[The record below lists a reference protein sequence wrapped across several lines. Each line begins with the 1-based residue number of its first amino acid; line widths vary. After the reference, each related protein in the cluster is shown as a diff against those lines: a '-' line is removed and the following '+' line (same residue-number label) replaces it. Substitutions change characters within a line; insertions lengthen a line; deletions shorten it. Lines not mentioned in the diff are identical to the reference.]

1 MDKRILIDNVIGI
14 LLGLGALIYFIW
26 IIFQL
31 KKQEQEL
38 KELEMLEDALM
49 NEIEMLD
56 AELLRKIQERREE
69 NEKRNNQDS

>member
-1 MDKRILIDNVIGI
+1 MDNVIGF
-14 LLGLGALIYFIW
+14 LLCLGFVIYFIW

-31 KKQEQEL
+31 KKQDQEL
-38 KELEMLEDALM
+38 KELEMLEDAM
-49 NEIEMLD
+49 MREIEMLD

>member
-1 MDKRILIDNVIGI
+1 MDNVIGI
-14 LLGLGALIYFIW
+14 LLGLGFVIYLIW

-31 KKQEQEL
+31 KKQDQEL

-69 NEKRNNQDS
+69 NEKGNNQDS

>member
-1 MDKRILIDNVIGI
+1 MDNVIGI
-14 LLGLGALIYFIW
+14 LLGLGFVIYFIW

-38 KELEMLEDALM
+38 KELEMLEDVM
-49 NEIEMLD
+49 MREIEMLD

>member
-1 MDKRILIDNVIGI
+1 MDNVIGI
-14 LLGLGALIYFIW
+14 LLGLGFVIYFIW

-31 KKQEQEL
+31 KKQDQEL
-38 KELEMLEDALM
+38 RELEMLEDALM

-69 NEKRNNQDS
+69 NENRNNQDS

>member
-1 MDKRILIDNVIGI
+1 MDNVIGF
-14 LLGLGALIYFIW
+14 LLCLGFVIYFIW

-31 KKQEQEL
+31 KNVDQEL
-38 KELEMLEDALM
+38 RELEMLEDAMM